1 MRSVAPRTIIY
12 ARGTNAD
19 SVTTVILG
27 AGLTGCT
34 LARLLA
40 DIGEE
45 VTVLEACSRPGG
57 LCQSITQDGFTF
69 DLGGSHIIFSRDQEV
84 LAWIHQVLGQNR
96 EERHRETKCWH
107 RGAYIHYPFEN
118 GLIDLPPE
126 DRFRC
131 LDGFVR
137 AMVTEE
143 LAATRGET
151 VPVCNFLDWITRTFG
166 DGIADCYLVPYNEK
180 IWKYPLDHMSAHWV
194 DGRVPRPP
202 LEDVLRS
209 ACGIPTEG
217 YTHQAIFS
225 YPATGGIEALVEAI
239 VAPIQDQ
246 VQCGF
251 RVSSVRRKRNKFE
264 ISDGTRVITA
274 DRCISTIP
282 IQALLGALDG
292 VSAEV
297 REAGDRLVHNSV
309 ACVFI
314 GLRGPVPPYSW
325 VYLAAPELG
334 HANRI
339 SFPSNYSSGTA
350 PPGCG
355 SILAECTYRRDD
367 PPASMNDQALIDHV
381 IDHLEE
387 MGILHREDVIYT
399 GCARQQFAY
408 VVYDLEYLDSI
419 QLIRDHVEQQGI
431 ELVGRFAEFEYLN
444 MDGCI
449 RHAID
454 HVRRTEPCV

>member
-1 MRSVAPRTIIY
+1 M
-12 ARGTNAD
+12 
-19 SVTTVILG
+19 TTVILG

-40 DIGEE
+40 DAGEE
-45 VTVLEACSRPGG
+45 VTVLEAGARPGG
-57 LCQSITQDGFTF
+57 LCQSITRDGFTF

-84 LAWIHQVLGQNR
+84 LAWILQVLETNR
-96 EERHRETKCWH
+96 EERRRETKCWYQ
-107 RGAYIHYPFEN
+107 GAYIHYPFEN
-118 GLIDLPPE
+118 GLGDLPPE

-137 AMVTEE
+137 AMLAEE
-143 LAATRGET
+143 LAASRRETR
-151 VPVCNFLDWITRTFG
+151 PARHFLDWIRRTFG

-180 IWKYPLDHMSAHWV
+180 IWKYPLERMSAHWV

-239 VAPIQDQ
+239 DAPLRDRI
-246 VQCGF
+246 QCGY
-251 RVSSVRRKRNKFE
+251 RVSSVRRERDKFVV
-264 ISDGTRVITA
+264 SDGVREINA

-282 IQALLGALDG
+282 VQALLEALDG
-292 VSAEV
+292 VPQAV
-297 REAGDRLVHNSV
+297 RDAGERLVYNSV
-309 ACVFI
+309 ACIFI
-314 GLRGPVPPYSW
+314 GLKGPVPPYSW

-334 HANRI
+334 YANRI
-339 SFPSNYSSGTA
+339 SFPSNYSSGMA

-355 SILAECTYRRDD
+355 SILAECTYRQDD
-367 PPASMNDQALIDHV
+367 PPASMSDQALIDHV
-381 IDHLEE
+381 VDHLEE
-387 MGILHREDVIYT
+387 MGVLKKEDVIYT
-399 GCARQQFAY
+399 GCARQPFAY
-408 VVYDLEYLDSI
+408 VVYDIQYRESI
-419 QLIRDHVEQQGI
+419 RCVRTHIERQGI

-449 RHAID
+449 RHALD
-454 HVRRTEPCV
+454 HVRRTGSCV